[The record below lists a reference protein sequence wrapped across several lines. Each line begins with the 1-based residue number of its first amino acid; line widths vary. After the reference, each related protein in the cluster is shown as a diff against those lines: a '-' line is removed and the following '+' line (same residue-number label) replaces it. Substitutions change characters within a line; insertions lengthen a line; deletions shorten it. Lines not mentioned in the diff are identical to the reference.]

1 MKNIMLVLLFISIR
15 SIAGES
21 AYVNY
26 FKGFVGIFS
35 HPTISDVNYSM
46 LSSYKLNPELFI
58 NFDKSPPDSFRDD
71 DKNNSNVI
79 FNGSVSKKYFM
90 DFVSADLISG
100 DSLNKLAKKTF
111 KSKDNLY
118 SFEFKVKNEHLVIL
132 ENMLISAP
140 EDMTSE
146 ISCSYEFSSVNK
158 NQLKLVDV
166 VCAG

>member
-1 MKNIMLVLLFISIR
+1 MNSCASEIPCR
-15 SIAGES
+15 
-21 AYVNY
+21 
-26 FKGFVGIFS
+26 GFFNEFS
-35 HPTISDVNYSM
+35 YAFSKPTISAERYIE
-46 LSSYKLNPELFI
+46 LSSYKLRLEQFI
-58 NFDKSPPDSFRDD
+58 DFDKTPPESFSGD

-90 DFVSADLISG
+90 EFVTADLING
-100 DSLNKLAKKTF
+100 DSLNKHAKKTF
-111 KSKDNLY
+111 KSKGDVY

-146 ISCSYEFSSVNK
+146 ISCSYTFSSVNK
-158 NQLKLVDV
+158 IQLKLVDV

>member
-1 MKNIMLVLLFISIR
+1 MKNIMLVLLFVSIR

-21 AYVNY
+21 AYINY
-26 FKGFVGIFS
+26 FKDFVGVFS
-35 HPTISDVNYSM
+35 HPTISDVNYAII
-46 LSSYKLNPELFI
+46 SSYKLNPELFI
-58 NFDKSPPDSFRDD
+58 NFDKSPPDSFSDD

-90 DFVSADLISG
+90 EFVTADLING
-100 DSLNKLAKKTF
+100 DSLNKHEKRTF
-111 KSKDNLY
+111 KSKGNVY
-118 SFEFKVKNEHLVIL
+118 SFELKVNNEYLIIL

-146 ISCSYEFSSVNK
+146 ISCSYKFSSVNK